1 MERITFAL
9 RLHEAAA
16 AACEFA
22 LAHVEEKL
30 PGPLHFRVRLNCS
43 YDRNPLRSDETLYPE
58 DSSPERAKRFIRCTE
73 DEVVNL
79 LWRDGKIPEW
89 IDISVVNEVDSTT
102 ILELRCCG
110 RFTSDEELLYHTW
123 QGRPPFQVVGP
134 TLPPKHKQGQSFSI
148 HHRSEAWSQADLAA
162 LNPHKEKVWSLELAG
177 QDIDDRCLQ
186 DLPPFPAMHLLQLR
200 QTRTTARGLRALNRH
215 RLLRVLNLFPPSSP
229 SLDLTELPR
238 LRSLTGLNVYN
249 AQSLRCAF
257 RGFRLRLPSLS
268 HLMLD
273 CAGVLQLKGRLPRS
287 MALLSLRAP
296 KLQGDFAIPA
306 QVEMLGLHLYEASDS
321 DVENL
326 LRNLK
331 VVRSLDLSATPVTE
345 AFVRRAVERWPMK
358 SINVSQTNMSRAAV
372 AEFAAAHP
380 NLSISPAPANN
391 QPTPSSFSLAPQDS
405 ELSH

>member
-16 AACEFA
+16 AAREFA

-30 PGPLHFRVRLNCS
+30 PESLRFRVRLNCS

-58 DSSPERAKRFIRCTE
+58 DSSPERAKRFIRCNE
-73 DEVVNL
+73 DEVVTL

-110 RFTSDEELLYHTW
+110 RFTSDEELLYHAW
-123 QGRPPFQVVGP
+123 QGRPPFHVVGP
-134 TLPPKHKQGQSFSI
+134 TLPPKHKQGESFSI
-148 HHRSEAWSQADLAA
+148 HHRSEAWSLADLAA
-162 LNPHKEKVWSLELAG
+162 LIPHKEKVWSLELSG
-177 QDIDDRCLQ
+177 EDIDDRCLQ
-186 DLPPFPAMHLLQLR
+186 GLPPFPAMHLLQLR
-200 QTRTTARGLRALNRH
+200 QTRVTARGLGSLNRH

-257 RGFRLRLPSLS
+257 GSFLLKLPSLS

-273 CAGVLQLKGRLPRS
+273 CARVLQLKGRLPKS

-306 QVEMLGLHLYEASDS
+306 QVEMLGLHLHEVSDS
-321 DVENL
+321 DVKNL

-358 SINVSQTNMSRAAV
+358 SINVSQTNMSPAAI

-391 QPTPSSFSLAPQDS
+391 QPNPSSVLLAPQDS

>member
-16 AACEFA
+16 AARKFA
-22 LAHVEEKL
+22 LSHVEEKL
-30 PGPLHFRVRLNCS
+30 PEPLRFRVRLNCS
-43 YDRNPLRSDETLYPE
+43 YDGNPLRSDETLYPE
-58 DSSPERAKRFIRCTE
+58 DSSPERTRRFIRCTE
-73 DEVVNL
+73 DEAVTL

-89 IDISVVNEVDSTT
+89 IDISVVNEIDSTT

-110 RFTSDEELLYHTW
+110 RFTSDEKLLYHAW
-123 QGRPPFQVVGP
+123 QGRPPFHVVGP
-134 TLPPKHKQGQSFSI
+134 TLPPKHTQGQSFSI
-148 HHRSEAWSQADLAA
+148 HHRSEAWRQADLAA
-162 LNPHKEKVWSLELAG
+162 LNPHKDKVWSLELVG
-177 QDIDDRCLQ
+177 QDIDDHILQ

-200 QTRTTARGLRALNRH
+200 QTRVTARGLGALNRH
-215 RLLRVLNLFPPSSP
+215 RLFRVLNIFPPSSP
-229 SLDLTELPR
+229 SLDFTEIPR

-257 RGFRLRLPSLS
+257 GSFLLKLPSLS

-273 CAGVLQLKGRLPRS
+273 CAGVLQLKGRLPKS

-296 KLQGDFAIPA
+296 KLEGEFAIPA
-306 QVEMLGLHLYEASDS
+306 QVEMLGLHLREASDS

-372 AEFAAAHP
+372 AEFTAAHP

-391 QPTPSSFSLAPQDS
+391 QPTPSSVSLAPQDS

>member
-16 AACEFA
+16 AAREFA

-30 PGPLHFRVRLNCS
+30 PEPLRFRVRLNCS

-73 DEVVNL
+73 DEIVTL

-110 RFTSDEELLYHTW
+110 RFTSDEELLYHAW
-123 QGRPPFQVVGP
+123 QGRPPFHVVGP

-148 HHRSEAWSQADLAA
+148 HHRSEVWTQADLAA
-162 LNPHKEKVWSLELAG
+162 LNPHKDKIWSLELVG
-177 QDIDDRCLQ
+177 QEIDDRILQ
-186 DLPPFPAMHLLQLR
+186 DLPQFSTMHLLQLR
-200 QTRTTARGLRALNRH
+200 QTRVSARGLRSLNRH
-215 RLLRVLNLFPPSSP
+215 PRLRVLNLFPPSSP
-229 SLDLTELPR
+229 SHDLTELPR

-257 RGFRLRLPSLS
+257 GGFLLKLPSLS

-273 CAGVLQLKGRLPRS
+273 CAGVLQLKGRLPKS
-287 MALLSLRAP
+287 MALLSLRAA

-306 QVEMLGLHLYEASDS
+306 QVEMLGLHLHEASDS
-321 DVENL
+321 DVDNL

-331 VVRSLDLSATPVTE
+331 GVRSLDLSATPVTE
-345 AFVRRAVERWPMK
+345 AFVRRAVETWPMK
-358 SINVSQTNMSRAAV
+358 SINLSQTNTSRAAV

-380 NLSISPAPANN
+380 NLSILPAPANN
-391 QPTPSSFSLAPQDS
+391 QSTPVGLSSNLQDS
-405 ELSH
+405 TLST